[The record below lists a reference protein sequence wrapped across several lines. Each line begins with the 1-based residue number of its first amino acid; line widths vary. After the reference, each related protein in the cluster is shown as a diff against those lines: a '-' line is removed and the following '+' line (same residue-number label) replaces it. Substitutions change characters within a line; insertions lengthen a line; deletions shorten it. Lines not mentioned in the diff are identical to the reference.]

1 LTTYETSFWELEVDP
16 SDKDNTRQVEK
27 PWSHGFIINGKLPMH
42 PSRVRVQF
50 NMHDETEIAVDTGEM
65 VQDDEAR
72 ETLGDYIG
80 VAKLVHTF
88 VKLTAV
94 YMPSVRVLLSM
105 IQIMSGVQV
114 RRVCR
119 RSIAA

>member
-1 LTTYETSFWELEVDP
+1 
-16 SDKDNTRQVEK
+16 
-27 PWSHGFIINGKLPMH
+27 MH

-50 NMHDETEIAVDTGEM
+50 NMNDETEIAVDTGEL
-65 VQDDEAR
+65 VQDDEGEAG

-80 VAKLVHTF
+80 VAKLVHKF